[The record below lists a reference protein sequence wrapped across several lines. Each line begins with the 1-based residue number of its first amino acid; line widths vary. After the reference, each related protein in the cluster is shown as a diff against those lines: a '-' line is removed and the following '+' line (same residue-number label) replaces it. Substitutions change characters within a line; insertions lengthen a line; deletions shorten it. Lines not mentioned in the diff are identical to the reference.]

1 MTIVKLVRISMF
13 LFIFI
18 GCTKNTDI
26 KTQEEVSDKKV
37 DVFKIN
43 VDRTGLS
50 ESEGIIKTSH
60 GNITFKFYPKKA
72 PNTVARIIQ
81 LIQSG
86 FYDGLSFHRVIPN
99 FVIQTGD
106 PTATG
111 SGGSGKKIQA
121 EFNNISHVTGT
132 MAMART
138 LTDEN
143 SADSQFYIA
152 LTALPHLD
160 NKYTV
165 FGQVVDGLDILK
177 KVKKG
182 DKIISI
188 EYIE

>member
-1 MTIVKLVRISMF
+1 MTIVRLVRISLF

-18 GCTKNTDI
+18 GCTKNTDT

-165 FGQVVDGLDILK
+165 FGQVVDGLEILK

>member
-1 MTIVKLVRISMF
+1 MIIVKLVRISMF

>member
-1 MTIVKLVRISMF
+1 MTIVRLVRISIF
-13 LFIFI
+13 LLLLV
-18 GCTKNTDI
+18 GCSKNTDDQ
-26 KTQEEVSDKKV
+26 TQEIPSDKKV
-37 DVFKIN
+37 DVFKLN

-60 GNITFKFYPKKA
+60 GLITFKFYPKKA

-86 FYDGLSFHRVIPN
+86 FYDGLSFHRVVSD

-106 PTATG
+106 PTGTG
-111 SGGSGKKIQA
+111 TGGSGQKLQA
-121 EFNNISHVTGT
+121 EFNQLSHVKGT

-165 FGQVVDGLDILK
+165 FGQVVDGLDVLD
-177 KVKKG
+177 KVRKG

>member
-1 MTIVKLVRISMF
+1 MTIVKLVRISLF
-13 LFIFI
+13 LLIFI
-18 GCTKNTDI
+18 GCTKNTDT

-165 FGQVVDGLDILK
+165 FGQVVDGLEILK

>member
-1 MTIVKLVRISMF
+1 MTIVKLVRISLF

-18 GCTKNTDI
+18 GCTKNTDT

-165 FGQVVDGLDILK
+165 FGQVVDGLEILK

>member
-1 MTIVKLVRISMF
+1 MAIGRFVRISLF
-13 LFIFI
+13 LCFIL
-18 GCTKNTDI
+18 GCSKNTDQI
-26 KTQEEVSDKKV
+26 SQETPSDKRV
-37 DVFKIN
+37 DVFKIK

-50 ESEGIIKTSH
+50 ESEGIIKTSY
-60 GNITFKFYPKKA
+60 GVITFKFYPKKA

-86 FYDGLSFHRVIPN
+86 FYDGLTFHRVISN
-99 FVIQTGD
+99 FVVQTGD
-106 PTATG
+106 PTGTG
-111 SGGSGKKIQA
+111 TGGSGKKIQA
-121 EFNNISHVTGT
+121 EFNNISHVEGT

-165 FGQVVDGLDILK
+165 FGQVVDGLNILK
-177 KVKKG
+177 KIKKG
-182 DKIISI
+182 DKIISA

>member
-1 MTIVKLVRISMF
+1 MTIARFVRILLL
-13 LFIFI
+13 LFFI
-18 GCTKNTDI
+18 VGCSKESNVETTD
-26 KTQEEVSDKKV
+26 KASEKKV
-37 DVFKIN
+37 DVFKLK

-50 ESEGIIKTSH
+50 ESEGIIKTSY
-60 GNITFKFYPKKA
+60 GVIIFKFYPKKA

-86 FYDGLSFHRVIPN
+86 FYDGLTFHRVIPD

-106 PTATG
+106 PTASGT
-111 SGGSGKKIQA
+111 GGSGKKIQA
-121 EFNNISHVTGT
+121 EFNNISHVEGT

-160 NKYTV
+160 GKYTV
-165 FGQVVDGLDILK
+165 FGQVVDGLEVLK
-177 KVKKG
+177 KIKKG
-182 DKIISI
+182 DKIISAEFI
-188 EYIE
+188 E

>member
-1 MTIVKLVRISMF
+1 MTIVKLVRISLF
-13 LFIFI
+13 LCIFLS
-18 GCTKNTDI
+18 CSKNSDI

-72 PNTVARIIQ
+72 PNTVARLIQ

-86 FYDGLSFHRVIPN
+86 FYDGLGFHRVIPN
-99 FVIQTGD
+99 FVVQTGD
-106 PTATG
+106 PIGTG
-111 SGGSGKKIQA
+111 NGGSGKKIQA
-121 EFNNISHVTGT
+121 EFNNISHVAGT

-160 NKYTV
+160 GKYTV

-177 KVKKG
+177 KIKAG

-188 EYIE
+188 EYLE

>member
-1 MTIVKLVRISMF
+1 MTIVKLVRISLF
-13 LFIFI
+13 LCIFLS
-18 GCTKNTDI
+18 CSKNSDI

-72 PNTVARIIQ
+72 PNTVARLIQ

-86 FYDGLSFHRVIPN
+86 FYDGLGFHRVIPN
-99 FVIQTGD
+99 FVVQTGD
-106 PTATG
+106 PTGTG
-111 SGGSGKKIQA
+111 NGGSGKKIQA
-121 EFNNISHVTGT
+121 EFNNISHVAGT

-160 NKYTV
+160 GKYTV

-177 KVKKG
+177 KIKAG

-188 EYIE
+188 EYLE

>member
-1 MTIVKLVRISMF
+1 MAIAKFVRITLF
-13 LFIFI
+13 LCFIL
-18 GCTKNTDI
+18 GCTKNTEQNP
-26 KTQEEVSDKKV
+26 QENTSDKKV
-37 DVFKIN
+37 DVFKIK

-60 GNITFKFYPKKA
+60 GVITFKFYPKVA

-86 FYDGLSFHRVIPN
+86 FYDGLSFHRVVPD

-106 PTATG
+106 PTGTG
-111 SGGSGKKIQA
+111 TGGSGQKLQA
-121 EFNNISHVTGT
+121 EFNKLSHVKGT

-160 NKYTV
+160 KKYTV
-165 FGQVVDGLDILK
+165 FGQVVDGLDVLD
-177 KVKKG
+177 KVRKG

>member
-1 MTIVKLVRISMF
+1 MTIVKLVRISLF

-18 GCTKNTDI
+18 GCTKHTDT

-72 PNTVARIIQ
+72 PNTVARMIQ

-177 KVKKG
+177 KVKKD